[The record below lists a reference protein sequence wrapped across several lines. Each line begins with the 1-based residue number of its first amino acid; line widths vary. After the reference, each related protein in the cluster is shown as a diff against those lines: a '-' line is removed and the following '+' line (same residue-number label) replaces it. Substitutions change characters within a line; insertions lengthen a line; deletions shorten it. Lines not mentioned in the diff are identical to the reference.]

1 MLNLISWKYSFKRL
15 NEEYE
20 IAKKKKQA
28 LDSLYESGRISQATR
43 DSFSSDINAAIAEI
57 EKQQQALLEKMQNKT
72 HEFEEQIK
80 TLESILANYEI
91 QHVIGEIDE
100 EVYQRE
106 ITLLTTGLE
115 SAKHELDTI
124 KEAIN
129 QLCPP
134 VAEAPPAPP
143 TPEVPVTQQEIAA
156 AQTPPEE
163 TVASTEVLTETAAE
177 NTSENLITTPDEVA
191 VVTEPVTAEP
201 ETVIQEPAV
210 IEEIAAAPEQT
221 VVENVQNVEAAEPA
235 EVTEAT
241 ASTETVEPTPEPAEI
256 PITETVLV
264 EEAEA
269 AQPTDEIPQ
278 VVEEPQQAAEDSPQI
293 ILANPQQTL
302 ENPAPTIIPEPTE
315 PICAPVPVV
324 EEIVEEQPQLSEEA
338 ITQTEETPQEAHP
351 QKAPV
356 EAQQEAI
363 VEPIAE
369 NAQCGDEGA
378 SEESVGDQ
386 EQEV

>member
-1 MLNLISWKYSFKRL
+1 LISWKYSFKRL

-57 EKQQQALLEKMQNKT
+57 EKQQQALLEKMRNKT

-115 SAKHELDTI
+115 SAKHELDII

-129 QLCPP
+129 QLCPR
-134 VAEAPPAPP
+134 VAEAPSAPP
-143 TPEVPVTQQEIAA
+143 IPEVPETKQEIAP

-163 TVASTEVLTETAAE
+163 TVVSTGVLTETAAE
-177 NTSENLITTPDEVA
+177 NTSENLTTLDEVA
-191 VVTEPVTAEP
+191 VATEPITAEP

-210 IEEIAAAPEQT
+210 IEEIAAVPEQPA
-221 VVENVQNVEAAEPA
+221 VENVQNAEAAEPA
-235 EVTEAT
+235 EVAEAT
-241 ASTETVEPTPEPAEI
+241 ASTEIAEPTPEPAEI
-256 PITETVLV
+256 PITETPLA

-278 VVEEPQQAAEDSPQI
+278 VVEKLQQAAENSPQI
-293 ILANPQQTL
+293 ILENPQQTL

-315 PICAPVPVV
+315 PICDPAPVV
-324 EEIVEEQPQLSEEA
+324 EEIVEEQTQLFKEEA
-338 ITQTEETPQEAHP
+338 TQTEETPQEAHP

-363 VEPIAE
+363 AEPIAE
-369 NAQCGDEGA
+369 NAQCGDEET
-378 SEESVGDQ
+378 SEESVGNQ

>member
-1 MLNLISWKYSFKRL
+1 MISWKYSFKRL

-57 EKQQQALLEKMQNKT
+57 EKQQQALLEKMRNKT

-115 SAKHELDTI
+115 SAKHELDII

-129 QLCPP
+129 QLCPR
-134 VAEAPPAPP
+134 VAEAPSAPP
-143 TPEVPVTQQEIAA
+143 IPEVPETKQEIAP

-163 TVASTEVLTETAAE
+163 TVVSTGVLTETAAE
-177 NTSENLITTPDEVA
+177 NTSENLTTLDEVA
-191 VVTEPVTAEP
+191 VATEPITAEP

-210 IEEIAAAPEQT
+210 IEEIAAVPEQPA
-221 VVENVQNVEAAEPA
+221 VENVQNAEAAEPA
-235 EVTEAT
+235 EVAEAT
-241 ASTETVEPTPEPAEI
+241 ASTEIAEPTPEPAEI
-256 PITETVLV
+256 PITETPLA

-278 VVEEPQQAAEDSPQI
+278 VVEKLQQAAENSPQI
-293 ILANPQQTL
+293 ILENPQQTL

-315 PICAPVPVV
+315 PICDPAPVV
-324 EEIVEEQPQLSEEA
+324 EEIVEEQTQLFKEEA
-338 ITQTEETPQEAHP
+338 TQTEETPQEAHP

-363 VEPIAE
+363 AEPIAE
-369 NAQCGDEGA
+369 NAQCGDEET
-378 SEESVGDQ
+378 SEESVGNQ